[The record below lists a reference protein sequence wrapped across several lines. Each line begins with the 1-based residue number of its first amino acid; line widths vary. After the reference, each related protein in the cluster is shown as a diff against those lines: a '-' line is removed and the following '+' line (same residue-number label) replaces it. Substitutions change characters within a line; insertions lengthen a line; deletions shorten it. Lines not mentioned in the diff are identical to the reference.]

1 MIASTT
7 TPTVMTPTVMTP
19 TVMKVSTTYVLL
31 IRHGEND
38 WVGTNRLAGRTP
50 EVHLNDKGREQSAA
64 LAAQLAG
71 QPIAA
76 IYSSPLERCMETAQP
91 LAAALGCP
99 LRAEPGV
106 IEVDYGEWRGGDLKE
121 LSQLPEWQMVQH
133 FPSAFRFPGGETL
146 HEVQSRAV
154 WAIERL
160 VAAHPNQLV
169 AVFSHGDVIRTSL
182 AHYMGTPLDLFQ
194 RILIGTA
201 SISGLAFHN
210 SRPAVLFT
218 NYSAALPTFSWS
230 KEQPSTEQPSTE
242 QPTTEAVGASPTGN
256 APAAGSTD

>member
-7 TPTVMTPTVMTP
+7 TPTVMTP

-133 FPSAFRFPGGETL
+133 FTSAFRFPGGETL

-160 VAAHPNQLV
+160 VAAHPNQQE
-169 AVFSHGDVIRTSL
+169 AVFSHGDVIRTLL
-182 AHYMGTPLDLFQ
+182 AHYAGVPLDLFQ
-194 RILIGTA
+194 RIQISTA
-201 SISGLAFHN
+201 SVSVLGFFGG
-210 SRPAVLFT
+210 RPALLGM
-218 NYSAALPTFSWS
+218 NMAAELPVYAVKPPAEEAPPTQTQAPSS
-230 KEQPSTEQPSTE
+230 DNAAKE
-242 QPTTEAVGASPTGN
+242 
-256 APAAGSTD
+256 